1 MVYIRY
7 DILFL
12 YSPKHHFSNLSR
24 SGGFGL
30 INIKKSLPWIGK
42 NTMSVSKYSCCKT
55 YNFMNNKQ
63 YCLACQEVILTS
75 FWVWVQPMRD
85 DITLQRRRS
94 LAESIRLM
102 ITEKHQQNRDTL
114 KRKLVLYLP
123 VCPLSNFRS
132 HRFVQNPFGY
142 YTNLLFYLILYLT
155 LYKMLVL
162 TYLFPKIHTP
172 SSIGIVYIYFII
184 ALVFIMIC
192 ILHVIYCRTIAPQAN
207 VTCWL

>member
-1 MVYIRY
+1 MHMDL
-7 DILFL
+7 DIVMNDRHANSSLHKYVHLVMLRVQMSLCWAKPQSSKFL
-12 YSPKHHFSNLSR
+12 R
-24 SGGFGL
+24 GGVKEG
-30 INIKKSLPWIGK
+30 SVDTAWIG
-42 NTMSVSKYSCCKT
+42 
-55 YNFMNNKQ
+55 
-63 YCLACQEVILTS
+63 
-75 FWVWVQPMRD
+75 
-85 DITLQRRRS
+85 
-94 LAESIRLM
+94 LM
-102 ITEKHQQNRDTL
+102 GQNH
-114 KRKLVLYLP
+114 LP

-162 TYLFPKIHTP
+162 TCIFPKIHTP

-192 ILHVIYCRTIAPQAN
+192 ILHVIYCWAIALVAN